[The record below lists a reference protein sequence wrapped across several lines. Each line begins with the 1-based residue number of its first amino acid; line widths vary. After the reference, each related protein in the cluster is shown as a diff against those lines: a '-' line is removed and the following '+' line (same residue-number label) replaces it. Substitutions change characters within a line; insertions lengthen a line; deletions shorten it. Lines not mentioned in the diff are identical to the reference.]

1 VQRQKIQSATLE
13 EEEPSLGEEPS
24 KPLNETLLDLQLE
37 SEERLNITDE
47 GRQQVVLGSKPFV
60 TLANPLQKE
69 SVPRPTSSSTVA
81 NVTSSA
87 MANSVCAAPCAKVA
101 PLLSIEIRSAGMM
114 F

>member
-1 VQRQKIQSATLE
+1 LE

-47 GRQQVVLGSKPFV
+47 GRQQVVFGTFV
-60 TLANPLQKE
+60 ILPNPLQKE
-69 SVPRPTSSSTVA
+69 YVPRPTSSSTAA
-81 NVTSSA
+81 NVINSA